1 MLNQGPST
9 RSCSDAQIIFLNDI
23 QKTIVSSILNQMHD
37 YEMNSKNVLI
47 LTSTNC
53 KESKQHTIED
63 TSDLDKLLQYQN
75 ELMNDTLKIAILM
88 YKNQFLNNVITS
100 KQFKEGI
107 VPILLLKR
115 SSNDAQTKNV
125 ETSVE
130 TTGKIIPNKY
140 MNLLI
145 NNEIIFIFINILRN
159 LNKPDESNNGGISD
173 YSRNLL
179 IKKYIEQIV
188 KRATEIEKRVP
199 DNNYNSKVV
208 FSLLIQD

>member
-130 TTGKIIPNKY
+130 TTGKLIPNKY